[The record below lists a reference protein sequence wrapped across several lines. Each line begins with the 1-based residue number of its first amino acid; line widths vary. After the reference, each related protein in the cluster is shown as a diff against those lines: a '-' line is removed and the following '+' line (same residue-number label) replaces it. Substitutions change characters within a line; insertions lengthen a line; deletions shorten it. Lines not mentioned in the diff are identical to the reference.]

1 MIRRKGANQMGEQ
14 LSDRLLGDWSD
25 IIADEMEQSYFV
37 DLKAFV
43 DEAYATTTVYPQRED
58 IWNAFVYTKF
68 KDVKCVILGQDP
80 YHGPNQ
86 AHGLSF
92 SVQDGVRFPPSLRN
106 IFQELHEDLGCS
118 VPKSGNLENW
128 ARQGVL
134 LLNTALT
141 VEASKAG
148 SHRGK
153 GWEQFTDSII
163 EQLGKREQPIVFIL
177 WGNDAKKKQK
187 LIGPQHAI
195 LTSVHPSP
203 LSAHRGFFG
212 SRPFSQVNHLLKQWG
227 QPEIDWCL

>member
-1 MIRRKGANQMGEQ
+1 MGEQ
-14 LSDRLLGDWSD
+14 LSDRLLGDWSHL
-25 IIADEMEQSYFV
+25 IESEMEETYFQG
-37 DLKAFV
+37 LKTFV
-43 DEAYATTTVYPQRED
+43 DEAYNTTTVYPARQD

-106 IFQELHEDLGCS
+106 IFQELADDIGCTP
-118 VPKSGNLENW
+118 PKSGNLEKW

-141 VEASKAG
+141 VEAGKAG
-148 SHRGK
+148 SHRGQ
-153 GWEQFTDSII
+153 GWETFTDMII
-163 EQLGKREQPIVFIL
+163 RELGNREQPIVFIL
-177 WGNDAKKKQK
+177 WGNDAKKKQT
-187 LIGPQHAI
+187 LIGEQHLI

-212 SRPFSQVNHLLKQWG
+212 SKPFSQVNEKLSEWG
-227 QPEIDWCL
+227 VEEIDWCL

>member
-1 MIRRKGANQMGEQ
+1 MGEQ

-25 IIADEMEQSYFV
+25 MIESEMGRPYFNE
-37 DLKAFV
+37 LATFI
-43 DEAYATTTVYPQRED
+43 DEAYATSTVYPARQD
-58 IWNAFVYTKF
+58 IWNAFVYTKL

-106 IFQELHEDLGCS
+106 IFQELQDDIGCDM
-118 VPKSGNLENW
+118 PTSGNLEKW

-141 VEASKAG
+141 VEAGKAA

-153 GWEQFTDSII
+153 GWETFTDAVI
-163 EQLGKREQPIVFIL
+163 EELGKREEPIVFIL
-177 WGNDAKKKQK
+177 WGNDAKKKQR
-187 LIGPQHAI
+187 LIGHHHTI

-212 SRPFSQVNHLLKQWG
+212 SKPFSQVNTKLSEWG
-227 QPEIDWCL
+227 VEEIDWCL

>member
-1 MIRRKGANQMGEQ
+1 MGEQ
-14 LSDRLLGDWSD
+14 LSNRLLGDWSD
-25 IIADEMEQSYFV
+25 IIATEMAEPYFTN
-37 DLKAFV
+37 LKAFV
-43 DEAYATTTVYPQRED
+43 DEAYETSTVYPERED

-92 SVQDGVRFPPSLRN
+92 SVQDGVRLPPSLRN
-106 IFQELHEDLGCS
+106 IFKELQDDIGCK
-118 VPKSGNLENW
+118 VPTSGNLEKW

-141 VEASKAG
+141 VEAGKAG

-163 EQLGKREQPIVFIL
+163 ERLGERDEPLVFIL

-187 LIGPQHAI
+187 WIGPQHAV

-203 LSAHRGFFG
+203 LSSHRGFFG
-212 SRPFSQVNHLLKQWG
+212 SKPFSQVNAKLSEWG

>member
-1 MIRRKGANQMGEQ
+1 MREQ

-25 IIADEMEQSYFV
+25 IIAAEMRQPYFV
-37 DLKAFV
+37 DLKTFV
-43 DEAYATTTVYPQRED
+43 DEAYTTTTVYPKRED

-68 KDVKCVILGQDP
+68 KDVFCVILGQDP
-80 YHGPNQ
+80 YHGPHQ

-92 SVQDGVRFPPSLRN
+92 SVQDGVRLPPSLRN
-106 IFQELHEDLGCS
+106 IFQELHDDLGCA

-212 SRPFSQVNHLLKQWG
+212 SRPFSQVNDLLKQWG
-227 QPEIDWCL
+227 HAEIDWCL

>member
-1 MIRRKGANQMGEQ
+1 MREQ
-14 LSDRLLGDWSD
+14 LSDRLLGDWSGL
-25 IIADEMEQSYFV
+25 IANEMKEPYFV
-37 DLKAFV
+37 DLKTFV
-43 DEAYATTTVYPQRED
+43 DEAYATTTVYPKRED

-92 SVQDGVRFPPSLRN
+92 SVQDGIRFPPSLRN
-106 IFQELHEDLGCS
+106 IFQELHDDIGCD
-118 VPKSGNLENW
+118 VPKSGNLEKW

-141 VEASKAG
+141 VEAGQAG

-153 GWEQFTDSII
+153 GWERFTDSII
-163 EQLGKREQPIVFIL
+163 EQLGKREEPIVFIL
-177 WGNDAKKKQK
+177 WGNDAKKKQQ
-187 LIGPQHAI
+187 LIGSQHTI

-212 SRPFSQVNHLLKQWG
+212 SRPFSQVNASLKAWG